1 MKHVEPPESEE
12 PPSCSASIV
21 FIGKNGRGQWVAQ
34 ERSGLYGGL
43 FIDRISAMRYALF
56 ENGHHAES
64 IIAVPTVLELEIGAT
79 SNSVP
84 SAVSAP
90 QRRVA

>member
-21 FIGKNGRGQWVAQ
+21 FIGKNRRGQWVAKEQ
-34 ERSGLYGGL
+34 SGLYGRL

-56 ENGHHAES
+56 ANGHHAES
-64 IIAVPTVLELEIGAT
+64 IIAVPTVLELEIGAH
-79 SNSVP
+79 
-84 SAVSAP
+84 